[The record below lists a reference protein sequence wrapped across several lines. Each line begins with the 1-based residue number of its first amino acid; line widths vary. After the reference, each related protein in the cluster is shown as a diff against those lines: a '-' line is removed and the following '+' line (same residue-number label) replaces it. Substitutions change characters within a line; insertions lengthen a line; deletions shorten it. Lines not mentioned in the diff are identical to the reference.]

1 MSFKF
6 EELREKY
13 QSFIY
18 SGFETIRT
26 EDKLKVVYDFEV
38 PGLARFN
45 PSLEFPLDHKLII
58 NDALSP
64 FAEKILFSIGM
75 VELISYWKI
84 ACPPRVEVK
93 AGKLTDDQINWW
105 KSLYFNGL
113 GEFFFK
119 NGISPSKSDFM
130 SIETSGKDFS
140 EISSDFRTQGLN
152 LIPVGGGKDS
162 IVTLEH
168 LSKVRDNN
176 VCFGLN
182 PTVASRDS
190 MEIAGYSN
198 EQRFIV
204 SRTLDPEMLRLNK
217 EGYLNGHTP
226 FSALLA
232 FVSYYVAY
240 LIGAENIILSNEA
253 SANAASIPG
262 TEINHQYSKTSEF
275 EIAFQNYSEK
285 YFSDKI
291 YYFSLLRPFAE
302 LAIARS
308 FCQYEQYFQ
317 AFRSCNLGSK
327 KNIWCGECPKCLF
340 IYVMISPFLQAEKV
354 ESIFGQNLWE
364 KESLVKD
371 WKELIGIM
379 PQKPFECVGTVEEVQ
394 YATYLIV
401 NKTLDNGAEISELP
415 LLLSIAVESA
425 KNGDL
430 SELKFDENTNRLI
443 SEAKV
448 NPLSL
453 WHEDERVP
461 ENFKGLIMD
470 ILAE

>member
-1 MSFKF
+1 MSFTY
-6 EELREKY
+6 EELRNKY
-13 QSFIY
+13 QRFIY
-18 SGFETIRT
+18 SGYGITKT
-26 EDKLKVVYDFEV
+26 EDKLKVVYHFEV
-38 PGLARFN
+38 PGLAKFN
-45 PSLEFPLDHKLII
+45 PSLEFPLNHKLII
-58 NDALSP
+58 NDAISP
-64 FAEKILFSIGM
+64 FAEKIIFSIGM

-84 ACPPRVEVK
+84 ACPPRVEVR
-93 AGKLTDDQINWW
+93 AGKLSEEQIDWW

-119 NGISPSKSDFM
+119 NDISPNKNDFM
-130 SIETSGKDFS
+130 SIETSGKEFS
-140 EISSDFRTQGLN
+140 DLSYLFETKGLN

-168 LSKVRDNN
+168 LSKVKANN

-182 PTVASRDS
+182 STGAAKDS
-190 MEIAGYSN
+190 MRIAGYS
-198 EQRFIV
+198 EDQIFIV

-232 FVSYYVAY
+232 FVSYFVAY

-275 EIAFQNYSEK
+275 EIGFQSYSQE

-291 YYFSLLRPFAE
+291 NYFSLLRPFAE
-302 LAIARS
+302 IAIARS

-327 KNIWCGECPKCLF
+327 ANIWCGECPKCLF
-340 IYVMISPFLQAEKV
+340 IYVMISPFLDAKMV
-354 ESIFGQNLWE
+354 EEIFGQNLWE

-371 WKELIGIM
+371 WKELIGVI
-379 PQKPFECVGTVEEVQ
+379 PQKPFECVGTIEEVQ

-401 NKTLDNGAEISELP
+401 NKMLDNGYELSKLP
-415 LLLSIAVESA
+415 LLLDIAVKSA

-430 SELKFDENTNRLI
+430 SELKFDNNMNRLL
-443 SEAKV
+443 STATV
-448 NPLSL
+448 NPLTV

-461 ENFKGLIMD
+461 KKFKDLIKD
-470 ILAE
+470 ILTK

>member
-1 MSFKF
+1 MSFTY
-6 EELREKY
+6 EELRNKY
-13 QSFIY
+13 QRFIY
-18 SGFETIRT
+18 SGYEITKA
-26 EDKLKVVYDFEV
+26 EDKLRIVYNFEV
-38 PGLARFN
+38 PGLAKFN
-45 PSLEFPLDHKLII
+45 PSLEIPLNHKLII

-64 FAEKILFSIGM
+64 FAEKIIFSIGM

-84 ACPPRVEVK
+84 ACPSRVEVK
-93 AGKLTDDQINWW
+93 AGKLNEEQIDWW
-105 KSLYFNGL
+105 KGLYFNGL

-119 NGISPSKSDFM
+119 NGISPRKNDFM
-130 SIETSGKDFS
+130 TIETSGKEFPNFRADFA
-140 EISSDFRTQGLN
+140 TKGLN

-168 LSKVRDNN
+168 LSKVKANN

-182 PTVASRDS
+182 STEAAKDS
-190 MEIAGYSN
+190 MEISGYSE

-232 FVSYYVAY
+232 FVSYFVAY

-275 EIAFQNYSEK
+275 EIAFQNYSRK
-285 YFSDKI
+285 YFSAQI
-291 YYFSLLRPFAE
+291 NYFSLLRPFAE
-302 LAIARS
+302 IAIARS

-340 IYVMISPFLQAEKV
+340 IYVMISPFLNAKIV
-354 ESIFGQNLWE
+354 EEIFGQNLWK

-371 WKELIGIM
+371 WKELIGII
-379 PQKPFECVGTVEEVQ
+379 PQKPFECVGTIEEVQ

-401 NKTLDNGAEISELP
+401 NKALDNGTQVSELP
-415 LLLSIAVESA
+415 LLLNIAVESA
-425 KNGDL
+425 KKGEL
-430 SELKFDENTNRLI
+430 TELKFDGYAKRLI
-443 SEAKV
+443 SIAEV
-448 NPLSL
+448 NPLIV

-461 ENFKGLIMD
+461 KEFKDLIKD
-470 ILAE
+470 ILAK